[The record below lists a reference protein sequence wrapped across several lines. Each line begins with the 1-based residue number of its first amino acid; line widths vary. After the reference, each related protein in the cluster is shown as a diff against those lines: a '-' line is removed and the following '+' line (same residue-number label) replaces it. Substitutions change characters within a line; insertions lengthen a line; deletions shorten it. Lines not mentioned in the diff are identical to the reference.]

1 MAHPVGRRGSA
12 RSGPVAAPA
21 LRAPGRG
28 RLDFTPGT
36 STVGL
41 PEHERAPAAAP
52 TRIGLVGVND
62 RARRL
67 LLPGLA
73 GAPRARLTAVCG
85 RDAARTRAA
94 AIALGP
100 GVAAF
105 DSVAAMAAS
114 GEVDAVYVNT
124 PVDAHPA
131 ACLAAIAAGCA
142 VICEKPL
149 AADTATA
156 TALCAAAAAAGVAT
170 AVNFTY
176 RSVPGFRLAGRLLHR
191 PGLGRPL
198 HGDVALFQGHNFV
211 PGFPRV
217 SALLDSG
224 VHLLDTLSA
233 LAAAAGMGRVEAV
246 SAAPL
251 RAAAG
256 GGPDF
261 GWTFLARTA
270 AGPVVVG
277 QFSRSALGWRN
288 GLRWDLYGE
297 DAALAVELD
306 GPRTAVR
313 LARRDGARPF
323 GSWQP
328 VPLPADL
335 AADDARFPQYHLDRL
350 VGAVRGEERFPD
362 FAAALETHALA
373 DALVVAAE
381 SGGWAPVVAPR
392 RGLSPGTGLAAGRAR

>member
-1 MAHPVGRRGSA
+1 VVP
-12 RSGPVAAPA
+12 
-21 LRAPGRG
+21 
-28 RLDFTPGT
+28 
-36 STVGL
+36 
-41 PEHERAPAAAP
+41 
-52 TRIGLVGVND
+52 
-62 RARRL
+62 
-67 LLPGLA
+67 
-73 GAPRARLTAVCG
+73 
-85 RDAARTRAA
+85 
-94 AIALGP
+94 
-100 GVAAF
+100 F

-156 TALCAAAAAAGVAT
+156 TALCAAAAAAGVST

-176 RSVPGFRLAGRLLHR
+176 RSVPGFRLAARLLRR

-198 HGDVALFQGHNFV
+198 HGDVALFQGHNFL

-224 VHLLDTLSA
+224 VHLLDTLAA

-251 RAAAG
+251 REPA

-270 AGPVVVG
+270 AGPVLVG

-297 DAALAVELD
+297 EGALAVELD

-313 LARRDGARPF
+313 LARRDDAHPF
-323 GSWQP
+323 GAWQP
-328 VPLPADL
+328 VPLPSDL
-335 AADDARFPQYHLDRL
+335 VADDARFPEYHLDRL
-350 VGAVRGEERFPD
+350 VGAIRGEEPFPD

-373 DALVVAAE
+373 DALVAAAE
-381 SGGWAPVVAPR
+381 SGGWAPVLTPATSRPGGGARGAP
-392 RGLSPGTGLAAGRAR
+392 